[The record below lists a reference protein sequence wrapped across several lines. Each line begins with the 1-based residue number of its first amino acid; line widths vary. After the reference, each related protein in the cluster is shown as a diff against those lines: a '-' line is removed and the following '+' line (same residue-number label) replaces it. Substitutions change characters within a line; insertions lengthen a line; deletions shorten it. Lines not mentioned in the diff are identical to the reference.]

1 MDHNLYQ
8 GVGML
13 SYSWALISSN
23 EIASWTYII
32 VAIVSMIAGL
42 ISIIYNIIKWIK
54 DDNKIDDQ
62 EKQELIEQ
70 IKSLEQR
77 LEDINNNKPG
87 N

>member
-13 SYSWALISSN
+13 SYSWALISSS

-42 ISIIYNIIKWIK
+42 ISIIYNIIKAVK
-54 DDNKIDDQ
+54 DDNKIDEQ
-62 EKQELIEQ
+62 EKAELISQ
-70 IKSLEQR
+70 IKKLEER
-77 LEDINNNKPG
+77 LEEINSKKP
-87 N
+87 